1 MSVNYSLSAGGEMNV
16 ADPEYLKTIDA
27 FAEFIRSQPEVR
39 HVNSFSDVMKRLNK
53 NMNGDDEAYYRV
65 PDSRELAAQFM
76 LLYELSL
83 PYGLDITNQVNNDK
97 SATRMVVQMDKIT
110 SNEVIALDQL
120 AVQWLKDNAPEH
132 MLTEGASTTMMF
144 SHITARNISSMIGGV
159 VAALFLIS
167 FIILIALKS
176 VRLGL
181 ISLVPNLVPAGMG
194 FGLWAIFDGQ
204 VGLSLS
210 VVMGVTL
217 GIVVDDTIHFLSKYN
232 RAKREL
238 NLNTQEAVE
247 YAFKT
252 VGVALSST
260 TLVLCAGFMV
270 LTLSPFSM
278 NAEMGLMSAITIGLA
293 LVVDFFFLPPLLMWL
308 DKDKTNV
315 Q

>member
-1 MSVNYSLSAGGEMNV
+1 
-16 ADPEYLKTIDA
+16 
-27 FAEFIRSQPEVR
+27 
-39 HVNSFSDVMKRLNK
+39 
-53 NMNGDDEAYYRV
+53 
-65 PDSRELAAQFM
+65 M

-83 PYGLDITNQVNNDK
+83 PYGLDITNQVNTDK
-97 SATRMVVQMDKIT
+97 SATRVVVQMDKIT
-110 SNEVIALDQL
+110 SNEVIDLDHR
-120 AVQWLKDNAPEH
+120 AVQWLKDNAPH
-132 MLTEGASTTMMF
+132 YMLTEGASTTMMF

-238 NLNTQEAVE
+238 NLSSQEAVE

-293 LVVDFFFLPPLLMWL
+293 LVVDFFFLPPLLLWL